1 MQNYNSLAYQPQFR
15 PQMTFYKAL
24 PVTSEAE
31 MNTYTVDFN
40 GMPTYF
46 HNQATNEIYVKQFDI
61 KTGLTTTQKYIKF
74 EADSKLINESKN
86 EKGINTYKEDF
97 NALNER
103 LNRIENLLLSMP
115 LILNRLP
122 LLVLLCVDKKSINV
136 ELLE

>member
-1 MQNYNSLAYQPQFR
+1 MQNFNTMAYQPQYR
-15 PQMTFYKAL
+15 PQMSFYKAL

-74 EADSKLINESKN
+74 EADSKPVTESKEEN
-86 EKGINTYKEDF
+86 NIDLYKKDF
-97 NALNER
+97 EALNGR
-103 LNRIENLLLSMP
+103 LDGLEK
-115 LILNRLP
+115 LIRNNHANN
-122 LLVLLCVDKKSINV
+122 DIKGAKNV
-136 ELLE
+136 K

>member
-1 MQNYNSLAYQPQFR
+1 MQNYLQQQPFYR
-15 PQMTFYKAL
+15 PQQTFYKAL

-61 KTGLTTTQKYIKF
+61 RTGLTSTQKFIKF
-74 EADSKLINESKN
+74 EANSKPKIESLDEEHINLF
-86 EKGINTYKEDF
+86 KEDF

-103 LNRIENLLLSMP
+103 LFSLEHKIDNLQ
-115 LILNRLP
+115 
-122 LLVLLCVDKKSINV
+122 KKDDIKGVKNV
-136 ELLE
+136 K